1 VRSSLENLLQRSNF
15 EDLCE
20 KWRSF
25 ERKEG
30 VWVMFLMEEYGK
42 NLMVKNKIFSQKR
55 EILV

>member
-30 VWVMFLMEEYGK
+30 VSTTPSKM
-42 NLMVKNKIFSQKR
+42 R
-55 EILV
+55 